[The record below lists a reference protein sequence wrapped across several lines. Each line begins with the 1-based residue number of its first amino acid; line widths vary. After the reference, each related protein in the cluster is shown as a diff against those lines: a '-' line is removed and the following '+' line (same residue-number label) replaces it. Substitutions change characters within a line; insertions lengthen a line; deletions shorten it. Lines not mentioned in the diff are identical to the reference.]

1 MKQSWPA
8 KLRSLLRAELLS
20 PKGFLVR
27 AFWLVVFFAV
37 CHAAGLREHTT
48 FLSGTAA
55 SADGNVNSSAVFG
68 MIYLCAYFGFV
79 LVAPIL
85 VLAAAMLMSWQRLVS
100 RRNNTHVPDA

>member
-1 MKQSWPA
+1 MKATSLA
-8 KLRSLLRAELLS
+8 KLRALLRAELFS

-27 AFWLVVFFAV
+27 AFWLVLFFGV

-55 SADGNVNSSAVFG
+55 SADGAVNRSAVFG
-68 MIYLCAYFGFV
+68 VIYLCAYFGFV

-85 VLAAAMLMSWQRLVS
+85 ALAAMILAGWQRWPGK
-100 RRNNTHVPDA
+100 RGDAHDSHS